1 MGLFSGNKH
10 SSNLKSAKKMVEEAI
25 SSLKLVP
32 EENRLQGQQEGY
44 GWGVMKGSA
53 EVFIF
58 IIPGD
63 SKKDTFHSFQ
73 VVSPVMKLPESSSS
87 QVALYRRLLE
97 LNVEILSGVSFGM
110 KGDTVMIVADR
121 STEDLNLS
129 EVKSMILRVGYFA
142 DLYDDELVSQYGGH
156 RYAE

>member
-1 MGLFSGNKH
+1 VGLFSTNKH
-10 SSNLKSAKKMVEEAI
+10 SSNLKATRKMVEEAI
-25 SSLKLVP
+25 SALSLVP

-53 EVFIF
+53 EIFIF
-58 IIPGD
+58 LIPGD
-63 SKKDTFHSFQ
+63 SQKETHHSFQ
-73 VVSPVMKLPESSSS
+73 VVSPVMKMPESQTS

-97 LNVEILSGVSFGM
+97 LNVEILSGVSFGL
-110 KGDTVMIVADR
+110 KGDMVLIVADR
-121 STEDLNLS
+121 STQDINLS

-156 RYAE
+156 RYSD